1 MEDRNMNDW
10 YLSVCKALL
19 IVGKLSFI
27 ISFGTSGATSYGAEL
42 SGYSSITLAIM
53 LILLIL
59 FKNNKQNIMAILAF
73 LWLLAVI
80 GFILYSVITHKNQI
94 INDHVPTYYSTFIEV
109 SMILIIIQTLVIYSS
124 VFTEKF
130 KKNGIISPINIYS
143 SYLLTSLTM
152 ICSIIIFIMLKY
164 YITDG

>member
-1 MEDRNMNDW
+1 MEDW

-53 LILLIL
+53 LILLML
-59 FKNNKQNIMAILAF
+59 FKYKNLMAILAF
-73 LWLLAVI
+73 LWLLAII
-80 GFILYSVITHKNQI
+80 GFILFSVLTHKNQI
-94 INDHVPTYYSTFIEV
+94 INGHVPTYYSTFIEV

-124 VFTEKF
+124 IFTAKF
-130 KKNGIISPINIYS
+130 RQNGIISPINIYS
-143 SYLLTSLTM
+143 SYLLSSLTM
-152 ICSIIIFIMLKY
+152 MCSIIIYIMLKY
-164 YITDG
+164 YTTDG

>member
-1 MEDRNMNDW
+1 MEDW

-27 ISFGTSGATSYGAEL
+27 ISFGTSGETSYGAEL

-53 LILLIL
+53 LILLML
-59 FKNNKQNIMAILAF
+59 FKYKNIMAILAF

-80 GFILYSVITHKNQI
+80 GFILFSVLTHKNQI
-94 INDHVPTYYSTFIEV
+94 INGHVPTYYSTFIEV

-124 VFTEKF
+124 IFTDKF
-130 KKNGIISPINIYS
+130 KQNGFISPINIYS
-143 SYLLTSLTM
+143 SYLLSSLTM
-152 ICSIIIFIMLKY
+152 MCSIIIYIMLKY
-164 YITDG
+164 YTTDG

>member
-1 MEDRNMNDW
+1 MEDW

-27 ISFGTSGATSYGAEL
+27 ISFSTSGATSYGAEL

-53 LILLIL
+53 LILLML
-59 FKNNKQNIMAILAF
+59 FKYKNIMAILAF
-73 LWLLAVI
+73 LWLLAII
-80 GFILYSVITHKNQI
+80 GFILFSVLTHKNQI
-94 INDHVPTYYSTFIEV
+94 INGHVPTYYSTFIEV

-124 VFTEKF
+124 IFTDKF
-130 KKNGIISPINIYS
+130 KQNGFISPINIYS
-143 SYLLTSLTM
+143 SYLLSSLTM
-152 ICSIIIFIMLKY
+152 ICSIIIYIMLKY

>member
-1 MEDRNMNDW
+1 MEDW

-59 FKNNKQNIMAILAF
+59 FKNKKNLMAILAF
-73 LWLLAVI
+73 LWLLAII
-80 GFILYSVITHKNQI
+80 GFILFSVLTHKNQI
-94 INDHVPTYYSTFIEV
+94 INGHVPTYYSTFIEV

-124 VFTEKF
+124 IFTAKF
-130 KKNGIISPINIYS
+130 KENGIISPINIYS
-143 SYLLTSLTM
+143 SYLLSSLTM
-152 ICSIIIFIMLKY
+152 MCSIIIYIMLKY
-164 YITDG
+164 YTTDG

>member
-1 MEDRNMNDW
+1 MEDW

-53 LILLIL
+53 LILLML
-59 FKNNKQNIMAILAF
+59 FKYKNLMAILAF
-73 LWLLAVI
+73 LWLLAII
-80 GFILYSVITHKNQI
+80 GFILFSVITHKNQI
-94 INDHVPTYYSTFIEV
+94 VNGHVPTYYSTFIEV

-124 VFTEKF
+124 IFTDKF
-130 KKNGIISPINIYS
+130 KQNGFISPINIYS
-143 SYLLTSLTM
+143 SYLLSSLTM
-152 ICSIIIFIMLKY
+152 MCSIIIFIMLKY

>member
-1 MEDRNMNDW
+1 MEDW

-19 IVGKLSFI
+19 IVGKISFI

-59 FKNNKQNIMAILAF
+59 FKYKNIMAILAF

-80 GFILYSVITHKNQI
+80 GFILFSVITHKNQI
-94 INDHVPTYYSTFIEV
+94 VNGHVPTYYSTFIEV

-124 VFTEKF
+124 IFTEKF
-130 KKNGIISPINIYS
+130 KQNGIISPINIYS
-143 SYLLTSLTM
+143 SYLLSSLTM
-152 ICSIIIFIMLKY
+152 MCSIIIYIMLKY

>member
-1 MEDRNMNDW
+1 MEDW

-27 ISFGTSGATSYGAEL
+27 ISFGTSGETSYGAEL

-59 FKNNKQNIMAILAF
+59 FKYKNIMAILAF

-80 GFILYSVITHKNQI
+80 GFILFSVITHKNQI
-94 INDHVPTYYSTFIEV
+94 VNGHVPTYYSTFIEV

-124 VFTEKF
+124 IFTEKF
-130 KKNGIISPINIYS
+130 KQNGIISPINIYS
-143 SYLLTSLTM
+143 SYLLSSLTM
-152 ICSIIIFIMLKY
+152 MCSIIIYIMLKY

>member
-1 MEDRNMNDW
+1 MEDW

-19 IVGKLSFI
+19 IVGKISFI

-59 FKNNKQNIMAILAF
+59 FKNHNKQNIMAILAF

-124 VFTEKF
+124 VFTTKF
-130 KKNGIISPINIYS
+130 KDNGIISPINIYS

-152 ICSIIIFIMLKY
+152 MCSIIIFIMLKY

>member
-1 MEDRNMNDW
+1 MEDW

-53 LILLIL
+53 LILLML
-59 FKNNKQNIMAILAF
+59 FKYKNLMAILAF
-73 LWLLAVI
+73 LWLLAII
-80 GFILYSVITHKNQI
+80 GFILFSVLTHKNQI
-94 INDHVPTYYSTFIEV
+94 INGHVPTYYSTFIEV

-124 VFTEKF
+124 IFTDKF
-130 KKNGIISPINIYS
+130 KENGIISPINIYS
-143 SYLLTSLTM
+143 SYLLSSLTM
-152 ICSIIIFIMLKY
+152 MCSIIIYIMLKY
-164 YITDG
+164 YTTDG

>member
-1 MEDRNMNDW
+1 MEDW

-27 ISFGTSGATSYGAEL
+27 ISFGTSGETSYGAEL

-59 FKNNKQNIMAILAF
+59 FKYKNLMAILAF

-80 GFILYSVITHKNQI
+80 GFILFSVITHKNQI
-94 INDHVPTYYSTFIEV
+94 VNGHVPTYYSTFIEV

-124 VFTEKF
+124 IFTEKF
-130 KKNGIISPINIYS
+130 KQNGIISPINIYS
-143 SYLLTSLTM
+143 SYLLSSLTM
-152 ICSIIIFIMLKY
+152 MCSIIIYIMLKY

>member
-1 MEDRNMNDW
+1 MEDW

-19 IVGKLSFI
+19 IVGKISFI

-53 LILLIL
+53 LILLML
-59 FKNNKQNIMAILAF
+59 FKYKNLMAILAF
-73 LWLLAVI
+73 LWLLAII
-80 GFILYSVITHKNQI
+80 GFILFSVLTHKNQI
-94 INDHVPTYYSTFIEV
+94 INGNVPTYYSTFIEV

-124 VFTEKF
+124 IFTDKF
-130 KKNGIISPINIYS
+130 KQNGFISPINIYS
-143 SYLLTSLTM
+143 SYLLSSLTM
-152 ICSIIIFIMLKY
+152 MCSIIIFIMLKY

>member
-1 MEDRNMNDW
+1 MEDW

-19 IVGKLSFI
+19 IVGKISFI

-53 LILLIL
+53 LILLML
-59 FKNNKQNIMAILAF
+59 FKYKNLMAILAF

-124 VFTEKF
+124 IFTDKF
-130 KKNGIISPINIYS
+130 KQNGFISPINIYS
-143 SYLLTSLTM
+143 SYLLSSLTM
-152 ICSIIIFIMLKY
+152 MCSIIIYIMLKY
-164 YITDG
+164 YTTDG

>member
-1 MEDRNMNDW
+1 MEDW

-19 IVGKLSFI
+19 IVGKISFI

-53 LILLIL
+53 LILLML
-59 FKNNKQNIMAILAF
+59 FKYKNLMAILAF

-94 INDHVPTYYSTFIEV
+94 INGHVPTYYSTFIEV

-124 VFTEKF
+124 VFTTKF
-130 KKNGIISPINIYS
+130 KDNGIISPINIYS

-152 ICSIIIFIMLKY
+152 MCSIIIYIMLKY
-164 YITDG
+164 YTTDG